1 MPRKTAFDKVL
12 RDKAIDIAKNLKY
25 DGYQRDLAF
34 MFYKCFDKKTSGGAG
49 ESEIMSNQERIS
61 RKIIQNNS

>member
-34 MFYKCFDKKTSGGAG
+34 MVCKCFDKKTSGGAV

-61 RKIIQNNS
+61 RKITQTNS

>member
-34 MFYKCFDKKTSGGAG
+34 MFYKCFDKKTSDGAG
-49 ESEIMSNQERIS
+49 ESEIMSNQ
-61 RKIIQNNS
+61 